1 MDRITSAEAVEAWG
15 DRNRRDPGC
24 AVSSYAASRV
34 RKVLFIIA
42 CLVLCILAVGL
53 SIGTGPYDIGIIRSY
68 SIIWDHLTGNPE
80 DQLLDFI
87 VWEKRLP
94 RTVLGILT
102 GAGLAAGGCVMQS
115 ILRNPLADT
124 YTTGISAGAGLG
136 ATLAFTVGLSMAS
149 GPMSVVINSFVFAL
163 MPMGVVILVSKLRGG
178 SSIVM
183 VMAGIAMMY
192 LFNAISAVFK
202 IMSDPNALSALYAW
216 QLGSV
221 AGGSWDTMALPAIA
235 VTAGT
240 VAMCLLAQRIN
251 VLSSGD
257 EYAKSLGID
266 VSSLRNGLL
275 VLITLVVAVVVSLT
289 GLIGFVGLVSPH
301 ICRMAVG
308 SDSRYL
314 IPASAVFGAF
324 LLLAA
329 DVAGRAINPPA
340 EMQVG
345 IVTAFMGA
353 PLFLYLALRQ
363 RRSMW

>member
-1 MDRITSAEAVEAWG
+1 
-15 DRNRRDPGC
+15 
-24 AVSSYAASRV
+24 
-34 RKVLFIIA
+34 
-42 CLVLCILAVGL
+42 
-53 SIGTGPYDIGIIRSY
+53 
-68 SIIWDHLTGNPE
+68 
-80 DQLLDFI
+80 
-87 VWEKRLP
+87 
-94 RTVLGILT
+94 
-102 GAGLAAGGCVMQS
+102 
-115 ILRNPLADT
+115 
-124 YTTGISAGAGLG
+124 
-136 ATLAFTVGLSMAS
+136 
-149 GPMSVVINSFVFAL
+149 
-163 MPMGVVILVSKLRGG
+163 
-178 SSIVM
+178 
-183 VMAGIAMMY
+183 
-192 LFNAISAVFK
+192 
-202 IMSDPNALSALYAW
+202 
-216 QLGSV
+216 
-221 AGGSWDTMALPAIA
+221 MALPAIA